1 MSVTEIVHQVKTLN
15 HTELEEF
22 VQQLEQI
29 KQEDALE
36 LLADE
41 SEKDLITERRLEPKR
56 PMSELLRE
64 L

>member
-56 PMSELLRE
+56 PISELLRE

>member
-1 MSVTEIVHQVKTLN
+1 MSVTEIVHQVKILS

-22 VQQLEQI
+22 MRQLEQI
-29 KQEDALE
+29 KQENTLE

-41 SEKDLITERRLEPKR
+41 SEKDLITERRIEPKR
-56 PMSELLRE
+56 PMSELLQE

>member
-22 VQQLEQI
+22 VRQLEQI

-56 PMSELLRE
+56 PISELLRE

>member
-1 MSVTEIVHQVKTLN
+1 MSVTEIVHQVKTLS

-22 VQQLEQI
+22 MQQLEQI

-36 LLADE
+36 LLADK

>member
-41 SEKDLITERRLEPKR
+41 SEKDLITERRIEPKR
-56 PMSELLRE
+56 PMSELLQE